1 MSYND
6 FVTRYYSEAW
16 DVADKTV
23 RTVIKNNGFKDPRVD
38 YELVKSEG
46 VTAGLDKTYTNYD
59 VDRLREGGMKGF
71 LGTVVRNCTLS
82 ALEKAINANK
92 REKNLLVSGKRE
104 EKPRYSHLIDDVAQ
118 PRPTMTAHDT
128 MEYPDWAEQKEK
140 VIARMEAQMRTLP
153 YIDQVILK
161 AYGEAGRAGYVDT
174 VIAALGM
181 PDNDSSRN
189 TIRIRLTRALKKMK
203 ELMGG
208 KKPVYRDF
216 YIPSPAMRNAD
227 GRADEFAPVPAD
239 RNAVRRRRYAVSR
252 QLGSEIDY
260 ASVASKVYSGMLGED
275 GK

>member
-128 MEYPDWAEQKEK
+128 MEYPDYRCGRVSAEREVDGVGEGLRRPDGARVGAGHPDAGPTGVQRGAE
-140 VIARMEAQMRTLP
+140 VIPEQ
-153 YIDQVILK
+153 
-161 AYGEAGRAGYVDT
+161 G
-174 VIAALGM
+174 
-181 PDNDSSRN
+181 
-189 TIRIRLTRALKKMK
+189 
-203 ELMGG
+203 
-208 KKPVYRDF
+208 
-216 YIPSPAMRNAD
+216 
-227 GRADEFAPVPAD
+227 
-239 RNAVRRRRYAVSR
+239 
-252 QLGSEIDY
+252 
-260 ASVASKVYSGMLGED
+260 
-275 GK
+275 